1 LLACDLDG
9 TLLDPDGILRPAIRD
24 GIGAVVAAGVR
35 VVLATGR
42 STWGTTAV
50 AHGLGL
56 FGPHITMNGG
66 TYGSPVTGELV
77 WARRLTPDVVV
88 DGLVFAQEI
97 GSSPLM
103 CFLHRHVCQRG
114 RNGEPSV
121 PDFADG
127 PRLRVVDSLVDM
139 ADYGPIRIYIPVPA
153 VEHSRFVAQAQE
165 WFGDRAS
172 IVYGDQNGLEVM
184 APGTNKGEALRLVAA
199 SMGLEMDE
207 VAAIGDGPNDRE
219 MLRCAGR
226 SAVLLPQPGAA
237 PVAGL
242 PFGEATE
249 VVPSSADDGALE
261 ALRRFFPS
269 IEFGRTGAVRN
280 LRIAGRSRRDDDPGP
295 GLDTTAA

>member
-1 LLACDLDG
+1 
-9 TLLDPDGILRPAIRD
+9 
-24 GIGAVVAAGVR
+24 
-35 VVLATGR
+35 
-42 STWGTTAV
+42 
-50 AHGLGL
+50 
-56 FGPHITMNGG
+56 
-66 TYGSPVTGELV
+66 
-77 WARRLTPDVVV
+77 
-88 DGLVFAQEI
+88 
-97 GSSPLM
+97 
-103 CFLHRHVCQRG
+103 
-114 RNGEPSV
+114 
-121 PDFADG
+121 
-127 PRLRVVDSLVDM
+127 
-139 ADYGPIRIYIPVPA
+139 
-153 VEHSRFVAQAQE
+153 
-165 WFGDRAS
+165 
-172 IVYGDQNGLEVM
+172 
-184 APGTNKGEALRLVAA
+184 VAA

-269 IEFGRTGAVRN
+269 IELGRTGAVRN